1 MAGGTIATMTFT
13 VRPARP
19 AEFETIGEITVRAYT
34 EGGYLAADS
43 SYAAELGDAA
53 ERADKAEL
61 LVALDGDKV
70 VGSVTLARQGGAY
83 ADVARP
89 GELEFRMLAVAPEAA
104 GRGVGRSLVRAV
116 LDRARAEGCVR
127 VVLCSQESMTIAHHL
142 YRSMGFARV
151 PDRDWQPVPGL
162 RLLVFAYELGLTP

>member
-1 MAGGTIATMTFT
+1 MTFT

-19 AEFETIGEITVRAYT
+19 EEIETIGEITVRAYT
-34 EGGYLAADS
+34 EGGFLAADS
-43 SYAAELGDAA
+43 SYTAELGNAA

-61 LVALDGDKV
+61 LVALDGDKA
-70 VGSVTLARQGGAY
+70 VGSVTIARHGGTY
-83 ADVARP
+83 AEIARP

-116 LDRARAEGCVR
+116 LDRARADGLVR

-142 YRSMGFARV
+142 YRSMGFARI
-151 PDRDWQPVPGL
+151 PDRDWQPAPGL
-162 RLLVFAYELGLTP
+162 QLLAFAFERSDTP